1 MITIRIA
8 IHINSTCIRYF
19 YPWQKLKH
27 AHAKCSEMTADSST
41 VFISNCYFM
50 RLVEKMCP
58 KHMEDREI
66 EEISVVTSFLYSVFV
81 MWCVGVLVSSDW
93 RKGDS

>member
-1 MITIRIA
+1 
-8 IHINSTCIRYF
+8 
-19 YPWQKLKH
+19 
-27 AHAKCSEMTADSST
+27 MTVDSST
-41 VFISNCYFM
+41 VFKSNCYFM

-81 MWCVGVLVSSDW
+81 M
-93 RKGDS
+93 